1 MEVIADHELYEIP
14 CASAIQHRLLAI
26 LKPYRVYGWQ
36 DVISDGAIPVD
47 EVSAF
52 KRLNKKYGK
61 IGSVIRG
68 YRSRDEMTQVELA
81 KRLNISLYT
90 LAQIEMGRRVVDKKL
105 ACKLAKIFR
114 TGYQVFI

>member
-1 MEVIADHELYEIP
+1 MSAHMKKRHISRYMEVIADHELYEIP

-61 IGSVIRG
+61 IFENLGK
-68 YRSRDEMTQVELA
+68 Y
-81 KRLNISLYT
+81 
-90 LAQIEMGRRVVDKKL
+90 GRKYG
-105 ACKLAKIFR
+105 KI
-114 TGYQVFI
+114 